1 MSFQRILVVLESS
14 SLGDE
19 VFEQALNLAVRD
31 GSCLLLAH
39 CLTLPIG
46 EDTDFP
52 MKAEVD
58 EREQTTLQELQQE
71 HLQDV
76 WQAQQGLESYY
87 QKSAEQGIK
96 VQFSCEVGDARAWIC
111 ELARSWNADLI
122 AIGYNNENNWGEHR
136 FGSVSHHVMRHA
148 PCKVMVVQ
156 PGNCQ
161 DLELQYA

>member
-1 MSFQRILVVLESS
+1 MSFQRILVVLDYS
-14 SLGDE
+14 SLADE
-19 VFEQALNLAVRD
+19 VFDQALNLAVRD

-39 CLTLPIG
+39 CLRLPM
-46 EDTDFP
+46 EKDSDFP
-52 MKAEVD
+52 MSAEVD
-58 EREQTTLQELQQE
+58 EKEDRTLQQLQQE
-71 HLQDV
+71 QLQDV
-76 WQAQQGLESYY
+76 WQVQQGLETYY
-87 QKSAEQGIK
+87 RKAAEQGIN

-122 AIGYNNENNWGEHR
+122 AIGYDNRDIWGEHR